1 MRLKFKCTHSL
12 VKQQINV
19 IVRQK
24 NEIIIKF
31 IYDNSRSDLY
41 IWLDKARDE
50 PDVIRW
56 EQSNRSLRIVKKR
69 TRR

>member
-1 MRLKFKCTHSL
+1 MRISEILSRMRLKFKCTHSL

-31 IYDNSRSDLY
+31 IYDKSRYDL
-41 IWLDKARDE
+41 IFWMDMARDE
-50 PDVIRW
+50 SDAIRR
-56 EQSNRSLRIVKKR
+56 EQSEC
-69 TRR
+69 